1 MVNKNIL
8 AERLERL
15 REYLEILDAIRKYD
29 EIQYVQDPYIYS
41 TAERNLH
48 LAIECLLDIGNHII
62 SDQGYE
68 KPQNYADIFRILRE
82 NALIPDKLFDNLQGI
97 AAFRNILVHDYIRLD
112 RTKVYT
118 IITTKTQYLRKLGSV
133 FADLL

>member
-1 MVNKNIL
+1 M
-8 AERLERL
+8 
-15 REYLEILDAIRKYD
+15 
-29 EIQYVQDPYIYS
+29 
-41 TAERNLH
+41 H

-68 KPQNYADIFRILRE
+68 KPENYADIFRILRV
-82 NALIPDKLFDNLQGI
+82 NAIIPDKLFDNLQGI

-118 IITTKTQYLRKLGSV
+118 IIVTKTQYLRKLGSV